1 MKFTAIFLAMTLVA
15 PGQEPPVFRSDT
27 RLVEVQVVVT
37 GRGGAPVEGL
47 TEGDF
52 TVLEN
57 GKRQKIAFFAGPAA
71 RAAVAPPKETLPP
84 GIFTN
89 RPEYT
94 ASRPQGVTAIVL
106 DLLNTSIED
115 QAFMRYELAR
125 FLKGLKDDDM
135 VGLYVMSNQLRVIH
149 EFTDDQKSLLK
160 LAGQLR
166 NEWPASNL
174 SREAEIRMAA
184 ELFDRLAMGAGAGEA
199 SPGGDIGDQPRGGE
213 EMERLMREQRIMG
226 TFGQLEL
233 LAQHL
238 AGVPGRKT
246 LVWLGSGMAMSQV
259 FRMGVAKGSAGARTA
274 RSRNYANRFE
284 RAQSIL
290 ADANVAVYPVDA
302 RGLRVENDAPMY
314 GPLVNRGG
322 RPAFNR
328 MLFEALQAETH
339 SLMNFM
345 AEATGGRAI
354 YNTNDISG
362 GLRRA
367 ADDAGA
373 NYTLSYYTALDDS
386 AAKRELRVK
395 VNRGG
400 TNVLARRRVPME
412 RRDGLME
419 IHSLLDSPIVSTGVL
434 VNGRVTR
441 REGELAVMLQIE
453 PGSLLLTRNG
463 AHTEGLVE
471 VYLAQIL
478 PSGERRV
485 ADALLELR
493 LTEAEVAKVVEQGLV
508 YERTLPLI
516 AEAERLRVVVRDA
529 RSGAAGTFD
538 APVRLMGVD

>member
-1 MKFTAIFLAMTLVA
+1 MKFTAIFLVMALAA
-15 PGQEPPVFRSDT
+15 PGQEAPVFRSDT

-37 GRGGAPVEGL
+37 GRGGAPVADL
-47 TEGDF
+47 TLADF
-52 TVLEN
+52 TLTEN
-57 GKRQKIAFFAGPAA
+57 GKPQKIAFFAAPEA
-71 RAAVAPPKETLPP
+71 RKAVAAPKETLPA

-94 ASRPQGVTAIVL
+94 ESRPRGVTAIVL

-135 VGLYVMSNQLRVIH
+135 VGLYVMGNQLRVIH
-149 EFTDDQKSLLK
+149 EFTDDPKSLLK
-160 LAGQLR
+160 LAAQLR
-166 NEWPASNL
+166 NEWPASNV

-184 ELFDRLAMGAGAGEA
+184 DLFDRLAMGGGAGEA
-199 SPGGDIGDQPRGGE
+199 GPGGDTGDQPRGGE

-259 FRMGVAKGSAGARTA
+259 FRMGAARGPAGARAA

-400 TNVLARRRVPME
+400 TSVLARRRVPME

-434 VNGRVTR
+434 INGRVTR
-441 REGELAVMLQIE
+441 REGELAVLLQIE
-453 PGSLLLTRNG
+453 PGSLLLTRKG

-485 ADALLELR
+485 ADARLELR

-508 YERTLPLI
+508 YERTLPLV

-529 RSGAAGTFD
+529 RSGASGTFD
-538 APVRLMGVD
+538 APVRLMGVE

>member
-1 MKFTAIFLAMTLVA
+1 MRFTAIILVMALAA
-15 PGQEPPVFRSDT
+15 PGQEAPVFRSDT

-37 GRGGAPVEGL
+37 GRGGAPVADL
-47 TEGDF
+47 TLDDF
-52 TVLEN
+52 TLTEN
-57 GKRQKIAFFAGPAA
+57 GKPQKIAFFTAPAGKPTAAPEPLPA
-71 RAAVAPPKETLPP
+71 

-135 VGLYVMSNQLRVIH
+135 VGLYVMGSQLRVIH
-149 EFTDDQKSLLK
+149 EFTDDPKSLLK

-184 ELFDRLAMGAGAGEA
+184 DLFDRLAMSGGAGEP
-199 SPGGDIGDQPRGGE
+199 SPGGGTGDQPRGGE

-259 FRMGVAKGSAGARTA
+259 FRMGAAKGPAGSRTA

-434 VNGRVTR
+434 INGRVTR
-441 REGELAVMLQIE
+441 REGELAVLLQIE
-453 PGSLLLTRNG
+453 PGSLLLTRKG

-485 ADALLELR
+485 ADARLELR

-508 YERTLPLI
+508 YERTLPLV

-529 RSGAAGTFD
+529 RSGASGTFD
-538 APVRLMGVD
+538 APVRLMGVE

>member
-1 MKFTAIFLAMTLVA
+1 
-15 PGQEPPVFRSDT
+15 
-27 RLVEVQVVVT
+27 
-37 GRGGAPVEGL
+37 
-47 TEGDF
+47 
-52 TVLEN
+52 
-57 GKRQKIAFFAGPAA
+57 
-71 RAAVAPPKETLPP
+71 
-84 GIFTN
+84 
-89 RPEYT
+89 
-94 ASRPQGVTAIVL
+94 
-106 DLLNTSIED
+106 
-115 QAFMRYELAR
+115 
-125 FLKGLKDDDM
+125 
-135 VGLYVMSNQLRVIH
+135 
-149 EFTDDQKSLLK
+149 
-160 LAGQLR
+160 
-166 NEWPASNL
+166 
-174 SREAEIRMAA
+174 
-184 ELFDRLAMGAGAGEA
+184 
-199 SPGGDIGDQPRGGE
+199 GGDTGDQPRGGE

-259 FRMGVAKGSAGARTA
+259 FRMGAARGPAGARAA

-400 TNVLARRRVPME
+400 TSVLARRRVPME

-434 VNGRVTR
+434 INGRVTR
-441 REGELAVMLQIE
+441 REGELAVLLQIE
-453 PGSLLLTRNG
+453 PGSLLLTRKG

-485 ADALLELR
+485 ADARLELR

-508 YERTLPLI
+508 YERTLPLV

-529 RSGAAGTFD
+529 RSGASGTFD
-538 APVRLMGVD
+538 APVRLMGVE